1 MIYMLI
7 MVVLGGGNLGTTQPM
22 RVGLYR
28 SLATCQSAAADAKS
42 TGFDSGT
49 LGFVC
54 VRVFGES
61 QQAAN
66 ERKNTDARQSGAN

>member
-28 SLATCQSAAADAKS
+28 SLATCQAAAADAKS

-54 VRVFGES
+54 VRVYGEAE
-61 QQAAN
+61 QAS
-66 ERKNTDARQSGAN
+66 EKKNVGLR